1 MKVYKFGGASVRNA
15 DGVRNLRKIIDDEQ
29 NLFIIVSAMG
39 KTTNALE
46 KVFEGLQKG
55 DKQLS
60 LEHVESLRKYHAEI
74 IDELW
79 HEPKRLPAV
88 DALFGEL
95 EKVAT
100 ETVYKP
106 GDAELWYDTIVAYG
120 ELVSTTIISEYLNYA
135 GVSNRWIDMRRC
147 FLTEQRHK
155 DAGVNIEASAS
166 LLKNALGKCVE
177 NIFIGQGF
185 IGGAPDGT
193 TTTLGREG
201 SDYSAAV
208 VANILDA
215 ESMSVWK
222 DVDGVMNA
230 DPKAFPDAVQIAEL
244 NYLDTIELA
253 YSGAQIIHPKTIKPL
268 QNKNIPLY
276 VRPFGDKR
284 KPGTVIRGMSAP
296 VDVPILILK
305 KDQVLLTI
313 RSRDFS
319 FVLEEKFATI
329 FSLLERFR
337 IKTNLIHNS
346 AVNLSLCV
354 DNSWHI
360 DEAIEAL
367 REAGFDVM
375 KAENM
380 ELLTV
385 RGYTDELCGVKP
397 AVRRSSCGR
406 ARSPPCAWSANG
418 NNRSQ
423 GPDSWAGVA
432 GCVSSVS
439 AFPPLFF
446 PLLLSGAEFVD
457 NADHR
462 RVADFAVA
470 LHVPDRA
477 GDIPLDVAFQ
487 PFVKRAFG
495 VVFVVEQHVAD
506 RA

>member
-15 DGVRNLRKIIDDEQ
+15 DGVRNLRQIIDEEQ
-29 NLFIIVSAMG
+29 HLFIIVSAMG

-46 KVFEGLQKG
+46 RVFEGLQKG
-55 DKQLS
+55 DKQQS
-60 LEHVESLRKYHAEI
+60 LEHIAKLRDYHAEI
-74 IDELW
+74 IDDLW
-79 HEPKRLPAV
+79 HEPKRLEKV
-88 DALFGEL
+88 DALFDEL
-95 EKVAT
+95 EQVAT
-100 ETVYKP
+100 QTVYRAE
-106 GDAELWYDTIVAYG
+106 DAELWYDTIVAYG

-135 GVSNRWIDMRRC
+135 GVPNRWIDMRRC
-147 FLTEQRHK
+147 FVTEQRHK
-155 DAGVNIEASAS
+155 DAGVDIEASAPR
-166 LLKNALGKCVE
+166 LREAVANGPETV
-177 NIFIGQGF
+177 FIGQGF

-208 VANILDA
+208 AANILDA

-222 DVDGVMNA
+222 DVDGVLNA
-230 DPKAFPDAVQIAEL
+230 DPKIFPDAVQIAEL
-244 NYLDTIELA
+244 NYLDTSELA

-284 KPGTVIRGMSAP
+284 KPGTVIRGLSAP

-360 DEAIEAL
+360 DEVVEAL

-375 KAENM
+375 KSENM

-385 RGYTDELCGVKP
+385 RGYTEELWRRYARGPQVFIRQ
-397 AVRRSSCGR
+397 ATQATVRVVRKKE
-406 ARSPPCAWSANG
+406 
-418 NNRSQ
+418 
-423 GPDSWAGVA
+423 GPY
-432 GCVSSVS
+432 
-439 AFPPLFF
+439 
-446 PLLLSGAEFVD
+446 
-457 NADHR
+457 
-462 RVADFAVA
+462 
-470 LHVPDRA
+470 
-477 GDIPLDVAFQ
+477 
-487 PFVKRAFG
+487 
-495 VVFVVEQHVAD
+495 
-506 RA
+506 

>member
-29 NLFIIVSAMG
+29 HLFIIVSAMG

-46 KVFEGLQKG
+46 EVFRAVQQG
-55 DKQLS
+55 DAATCRERLDA
-60 LEHVESLRKYHAEI
+60 LRDYHAAI
-74 IDELW
+74 IADLWHGPARLDRVEALFDEL
-79 HEPKRLPAV
+79 ELVAR
-88 DALFGEL
+88 GEGYRA
-95 EKVAT
+95 E
-100 ETVYKP
+100 
-106 GDAELWYDTIVAYG
+106 DAELWYDRIVAFG
-120 ELVSTTIISEYLNYA
+120 ELISTTIISEYLNFA
-135 GVSNRWIDMRRC
+135 GVRNRWIDMRRC
-147 FLTEQRHK
+147 FRTGQRHK
-155 DAGVNIEASAS
+155 DASVDMEASAP
-166 LLKNALGKCVE
+166 LLLAALEGAE
-177 NIFIGQGF
+177 ETIFVGQGF

-208 VANILDA
+208 AANLLDA

-222 DVDGVMNA
+222 DVDGVLNA
-230 DPKAFPDAVQIAEL
+230 DPKIFPDAVQIAEL

-296 VDVPILILK
+296 VEVPILILK

-319 FVLEEKFATI
+319 FVLEETFATI
-329 FSLLERFR
+329 FSLLERYR

-360 DEAIEAL
+360 DEAIGAL
-367 REAGFDVM
+367 RDAGCDVM

-385 RGYTDELCGVKP
+385 RGYTDELWQRY
-397 AVRRSSCGR
+397 AL
-406 ARSPPCAWSANG
+406 
-418 NNRSQ
+418 
-423 GPDSWAGVA
+423 GP
-432 GCVSSVS
+432 
-439 AFPPLFF
+439 
-446 PLLLSGAEFVD
+446 
-457 NADHR
+457 H
-462 RVADFAVA
+462 
-470 LHVPDRA
+470 
-477 GDIPLDVAFQ
+477 
-487 PFVKRAFG
+487 
-495 VVFVVEQHVAD
+495 VFVRQATQSTVRVV
-506 RA
+506 RKRS

>member
-46 KVFEGLQKG
+46 KVFEGVQKG
-55 DKQLS
+55 DRQLS
-60 LEHVESLRKYHAEI
+60 LDNVEALRKYHAEI
-74 IDELW
+74 IDDLW
-79 HEPKRLPAV
+79 RGPKRLPAV
-88 DALFGEL
+88 DALFDEL
-95 EKVAT
+95 EKIAV
-100 ETVYKP
+100 ETDYKP
-106 GDAELWYDTIVAYG
+106 ADAELWYDTIVAFG
-120 ELVSTTIISEYLNYA
+120 ELLSTTVVSEYLASA
-135 GVSNRWIDMRRC
+135 GVANHWVDMRRA
-147 FLTEQRHK
+147 LVTQQRHK
-155 DAGVNIEASAS
+155 DASVDIDASAFR
-166 LLKNALGKCVE
+166 LLAEVE
-177 NIFIGQGF
+177 GAAETIFVGQGF

-337 IKTNLIHNS
+337 IKANLIHNS

-360 DEAIEAL
+360 DESIEAL

-385 RGYTDELCGVKP
+385 RGYTDELW
-397 AVRRSSCGR
+397 RRY
-406 ARSPPCAWSANG
+406 AR
-418 NNRSQ
+418 
-423 GPDSWAGVA
+423 GP
-432 GCVSSVS
+432 
-439 AFPPLFF
+439 
-446 PLLLSGAEFVD
+446 
-457 NADHR
+457 
-462 RVADFAVA
+462 
-470 LHVPDRA
+470 
-477 GDIPLDVAFQ
+477 Q
-487 PFVKRAFG
+487 
-495 VVFVVEQHVAD
+495 VFVRQATQSTVRVVRKRE
-506 RA
+506 